1 MPCRYR
7 HEGGENL
14 KGAFLPKEKCGSGE
28 RKRGESRWRGVG
40 EEKEGGGRGGGE
52 SRTGEEMRARAPRRD
67 GANQASCRHQF

>member
-1 MPCRYR
+1 MGR
-7 HEGGENL
+7 ESE
-14 KGAFLPKEKCGSGE
+14 
-28 RKRGESRWRGVG
+28 RGESRWRGVG